1 MKICVVPVCYN
12 SYDDALRLLESVNRA
27 YKACPNLTLDV
38 ILADNSTIPTRQDV
52 SSWQFEYSFRYLRND
67 NIGYYPAFNR
77 ALDTLPHGA
86 EVYDFVVVCN
96 VDLIVADDFFS
107 ALLNSSVSNET
118 GLIAPSIISDKDGR
132 DLNPKIMSRPS
143 ARKIQFMRLV
153 CSSVTLFRWYQ
164 KLSRMRERARSR
176 AQCTHV
182 SSPSLESSNKKL
194 MYGAH
199 GSFMIFT
206 QNYFLKGGHVAYP
219 RFLFGEEVF
228 VAEQLR
234 MHRLN
239 IDHVPT
245 LRVYDK
251 EHASTS
257 QVNLAF
263 ICAEHKKSYDYL
275 YSNFYMKNIG

>member
-1 MKICVVPVCYN
+1 
-12 SYDDALRLLESVNRA
+12 ALRLLESVNRA

-38 ILADNSTIPTRQDV
+38 ILADNSTIPTKQDV

-107 ALLNSSVSNET
+107 ALLNSSVSDET

-176 AQCTHV
+176 AKRAHV
-182 SSPSLESSNKKL
+182 SSPSLE
-194 MYGAH
+194 
-199 GSFMIFT
+199 
-206 QNYFLKGGHVAYP
+206 
-219 RFLFGEEVF
+219 
-228 VAEQLR
+228 
-234 MHRLN
+234 
-239 IDHVPT
+239 
-245 LRVYDK
+245 
-251 EHASTS
+251 
-257 QVNLAF
+257 
-263 ICAEHKKSYDYL
+263 
-275 YSNFYMKNIG
+275 